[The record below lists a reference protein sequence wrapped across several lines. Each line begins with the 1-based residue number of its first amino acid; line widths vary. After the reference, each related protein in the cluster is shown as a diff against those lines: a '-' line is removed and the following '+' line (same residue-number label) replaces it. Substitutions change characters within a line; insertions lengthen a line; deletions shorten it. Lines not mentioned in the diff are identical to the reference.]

1 MGGLKLK
8 LMVLSKLLN
17 LLKMLL
23 VQLVLLSLQIDGM
36 HGFQVFDVTS
46 ELPDVS
52 LMLLQDFILV
62 G

>member
-1 MGGLKLK
+1 
-8 LMVLSKLLN
+8 
-17 LLKMLL
+17 MLL
-23 VQLVLLSLQIDGM
+23 GQLVLLGLQIYCM

-52 LMLLQDFILV
+52 LMLLQDFILI

>member
-1 MGGLKLK
+1 
-8 LMVLSKLLN
+8 MVLSKLLN

-36 HGFQVFDVTS
+36 HSFQVFHVTS

>member
-1 MGGLKLK
+1 
-8 LMVLSKLLN
+8 MVLSKLLN

-46 ELPDVS
+46 ELADVS

>member
-1 MGGLKLK
+1 
-8 LMVLSKLLN
+8 MVLSKLLN

-23 VQLVLLSLQIDGM
+23 VQLVLLSVQIDGM
-36 HGFQVFDVTS
+36 HGFQVFHVTS
-46 ELPDVS
+46 ELADVS